1 MTLALGEE
9 TMTKDDTKM
18 GSIHCTRGSLEILLF
33 GFGFTTHAA
42 FSSD

>member
-33 GFGFTTHAA
+33 GFVHNTRGF
-42 FSSD
+42 F